1 MRCGYGVFY
10 YNEGGKYKGNWLNN
24 KMHGKGTLEYA
35 DGRVAY
41 QGDWSCDE
49 LHGKGVLYNQS
60 PNFITE
66 NLNYYDLDQLDE
78 CWIYYEGSFQHDD
91 KSGQGLLLLSNH
103 QQFVGDFKNDMA
115 DG

>member
-1 MRCGYGVFY
+1 MRSGYGVFY

-60 PNFITE
+60 PNFIADS
-66 NLNYYDLDQLDE
+66 LNYYDLDQLD
-78 CWIYYEGSFQHDD
+78 
-91 KSGQGLLLLSNH
+91 
-103 QQFVGDFKNDMA
+103 
-115 DG
+115 